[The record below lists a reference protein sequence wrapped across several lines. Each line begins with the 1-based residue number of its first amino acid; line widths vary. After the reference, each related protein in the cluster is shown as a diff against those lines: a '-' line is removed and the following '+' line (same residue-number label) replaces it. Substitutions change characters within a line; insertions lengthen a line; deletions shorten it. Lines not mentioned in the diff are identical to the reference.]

1 MTAPAERRPA
11 RVSVRAPARNPK
23 PGQRVRV
30 TSPRMGSAAR
40 PPAHPR
46 TREIDEQTE
55 VGEVYMRSL
64 LHSQLRL
71 ALAVLAVVGLGLG
84 SLPLLFAVSPRMA
97 AVRVLSVP
105 LPWLL
110 LGVAVYPLLC
120 LAAWWYVRVAERT
133 ERDFADVLG
142 RR

>member
-1 MTAPAERRPA
+1 MNAPVERRPS
-11 RVSVRAPARNPK
+11 RLTGRAPR

-40 PPAHPR
+40 PPVHPP

-55 VGEVYMRSL
+55 VGEIYMRSL
-64 LHSQLRL
+64 LRSQLHL
-71 ALAVLAVVGLGLG
+71 ALAVLGVVGLGLG
-84 SLPLLFAVSPRMA
+84 SLPLLFAIEPRMA

-110 LGVAVYPLLC
+110 LGVAVYPLLVG
-120 LAAWWYVRVAERT
+120 AAWWYVRVAERT

>member
-1 MTAPAERRPA
+1 
-11 RVSVRAPARNPK
+11 
-23 PGQRVRV
+23 
-30 TSPRMGSAAR
+30 MGSAAR
-40 PPAHPR
+40 PPAHPP
-46 TREIDEQTE
+46 TREIDEQTA

-64 LHSQLRL
+64 LRSQLRL
-71 ALAVLAVVGLGLG
+71 GLAVLGVVALGLG

-97 AVRVLSVP
+97 AVRVASVP

-110 LGVAVYPLLC
+110 LGVAVYPLLVG
-120 LAAWWYVRVAERT
+120 AAWWYVRVAERT